1 MSVNGIDGASSR
13 LRGELTGWAEEWPVR
28 FALVAK

>member
-1 MSVNGIDGASSR
+1 MFVGTTDEASSR

-28 FALVAK
+28 FAPVAR